1 MECLIWT
8 LVVCSVEVTV
18 HIGLRMIISTES
30 SCYYVVNA
38 T

>member
-8 LVVCSVEVTV
+8 LVVRSVEVTV
-18 HIGLRMIISTES
+18 QIGLRRISTES